1 LERTKIGK
9 AVFRKIA
16 LSVACS
22 VAAFA
27 GIPGGA
33 EAQFAP
39 YPAPGQG
46 FSPAPAP
53 QFAAP
58 QSELAA
64 AVPDDVHV
72 VLMIRNTVLALNQA
86 NLTGN
91 YSVLRDMG
99 TPAFQMTNS
108 QARLAEIFA
117 SLRARKL
124 DLSPVMVFN
133 PKLLAPAALQDG
145 QVLKLGGFFPTT
157 PEQVHFEVAYQHYA
171 GQWLLAGLAVSVAP
185 PGDGPQASAGPA
197 GQLMQ
202 SALETSAPQAG
213 AGKPA
218 DAKPIR
224 IDLSKPAQPKKP
236 AATKK
241 PKPPAQPAQKTA
253 AVQPPAEQPAA
264 APAQAPAQAE
274 PAEAKPAEKNTE
286 FGAGWNPFGR

>member
-1 LERTKIGK
+1 
-9 AVFRKIA
+9 
-16 LSVACS
+16 
-22 VAAFA
+22 
-27 GIPGGA
+27 
-33 EAQFAP
+33 
-39 YPAPGQG
+39 
-46 FSPAPAP
+46 
-53 QFAAP
+53 
-58 QSELAA
+58 
-64 AVPDDVHV
+64 
-72 VLMIRNTVLALNQA
+72 MIRNTVLALNQA

-145 QVLKLGGFFPTT
+145 QVLKLAGFFPTT
-157 PEQVHFEVAYQHYA
+157 PEQVHFELAYQRY
-171 GQWLLAGLAVSVAP
+171 GEQWLLAGLAVSVSPLGEA
-185 PGDGPQASAGPA
+185 PQASAGPA

-202 SALETSAPQAG
+202 SAIETSAPQAG
-213 AGKPA
+213 AGKST

-236 AATKK
+236 AAVKK
-241 PKPPAQPAQKTA
+241 PKPPAQKTA
-253 AVQPPAEQPAA
+253 AAAQPPAEPPAAAAPAA
-264 APAQAPAQAE
+264 APAPAPAPAQAE
-274 PAEAKPAEKNTE
+274 PAEAKPEEKSTG

>member
-1 LERTKIGK
+1 
-9 AVFRKIA
+9 VFKKIA
-16 LSVACS
+16 LRVACS
-22 VAAFA
+22 IAAFA
-27 GIPGGA
+27 VIPGGA

-46 FSPAPAP
+46 FSPTLAPQFAPAPAP
-53 QFAAP
+53 Q
-58 QSELAA
+58 SEPAA
-64 AVPDDVHV
+64 AVPEDIRI

-117 SLRARKL
+117 TLRARKL

-133 PKLLAPAALQDG
+133 PKLLAAPALADG
-145 QVLKLGGFFPTT
+145 QVLKLAGFFPTT
-157 PEQVHFEVAYQHYA
+157 PEQVHFELAYQHY
-171 GQWLLAGLAVSVAP
+171 GERWLLAGLAVSVSA
-185 PGDGPQASAGPA
+185 PGDGPQASVSPA

-202 SALETSAPQAG
+202 SAMETSAPQAG
-213 AGKPA
+213 PGKPGE
-218 DAKPIR
+218 AKPIR
-224 IDLSKPAQPKKP
+224 IDLSKSAQPKKP
-236 AATKK
+236 AAPAAAKK

-253 AVQPPAEQPAA
+253 ATQAPAEQPAA

-274 PAEAKPAEKNTE
+274 PAEARPAEKSGG